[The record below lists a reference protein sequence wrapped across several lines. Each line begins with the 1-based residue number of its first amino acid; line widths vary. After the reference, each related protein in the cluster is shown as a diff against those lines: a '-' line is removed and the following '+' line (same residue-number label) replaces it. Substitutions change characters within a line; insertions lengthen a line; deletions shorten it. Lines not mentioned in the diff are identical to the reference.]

1 MIQPARALLLAL
13 TVVLSGAAVSAHAA
27 DRLPEP
33 APVSAEVGTIRDA
46 VSQGD
51 LDRAVELGEA
61 LVERTPDDST
71 AWLWLGRAY
80 GQQALE
86 ASILRKAGYASS
98 CREAFEKAVELDPA
112 NASAQW
118 DLMQF
123 YLNAPGFMGGGRD
136 KADAQREALRA
147 IHPVW
152 GHLADAQ
159 LSWRADED
167 LAAAERHYR
176 AALALMPREDR
187 ARVGLSSLL
196 QQQERWDEARAYWDA
211 AVAADATDLVAVY
224 QQGRLSAVTGSELD
238 AGEQAMRRILA
249 ADPLPESLSRA
260 ATHWR
265 LGQILD
271 KLGRREDAVAAL
283 AEAVRLDP
291 RLEDAKKL
299 LASLRG

>member
-1 MIQPARALLLAL
+1 MIQTARALLLAL
-13 TVVLSGAAVSAHAA
+13 TVTLSLTALPTAAA

-33 APVSAEVGTIRDA
+33 APVSAEVGEIRAA

-51 LDRAVELGEA
+51 LERAVELGEA
-61 LVERTPDDST
+61 LVERAPDDGT

-98 CREAFEKAVELDPA
+98 CREAFEKAVALDPA
-112 NASAQW
+112 NAQAQW

-123 YLNAPGFMGGGRD
+123 YLNAPGFLGGGRD
-136 KADAQREALRA
+136 KADASREALRA

-159 LSWRADED
+159 VTWRADED
-167 LAAAERHYR
+167 LAATERHYR
-176 AALALMPREDR
+176 AALAQMPREDR
-187 ARVGLSSLL
+187 ARIGLSSLL
-196 QQQERWDEARAYWDA
+196 QQQERWDEVRAYWDA
-211 AVAADATDLVAVY
+211 AVAADAGDLVAVY
-224 QQGRLSAVTGSELD
+224 QQGRLAALTGDELET
-238 AGEQAMRRILA
+238 GEQALRSVLA

-265 LGQILD
+265 LGQVLD
-271 KLGRREDAVAAL
+271 RLGRREDAVKAL

>member
-1 MIQPARALLLAL
+1 MHQPARSLLLTLIVSLGAL
-13 TVVLSGAAVSAHAA
+13 CFDARAA

-33 APVSAEVGTIRDA
+33 PPLSTDVATIRDA
-46 VSQGD
+46 IRDRD
-51 LDRAVELGEA
+51 LDRAVEVGEA
-61 LVERTPDDST
+61 LVERTPEDSQ

-80 GQQALE
+80 GQQALA
-86 ASILRKAGYASS
+86 ASILRRAGYASS

-112 NASAQW
+112 NAQAQW

-123 YLNAPGFMGGGRD
+123 YLQAPGFMGGGRD
-136 KADAQREALRA
+136 KADARREALRA
-147 IHPVW
+147 LAPVW

-159 LSWRADED
+159 MAWQADED

-187 ARVGLSSLL
+187 ARIGLSSLL

-211 AVAADATDLVAVY
+211 AVAADETDLVAVY
-224 QQGRLSAVTGSELD
+224 QQGRLSAVTGSELET
-238 AGEQAMRRILA
+238 GEQALRRILA